1 VTYALENEQKRS
13 AIVNHYVVGM
23 ALVERTVAGYRIMEV
38 IKMEEQVEDL
48 TTIKHLQHLCHHYHL
63 EQPIATHETCKQH
76 LRFVDLIYLE

>member
-1 VTYALENEQKRS
+1 MCALENEQKRS

-23 ALVERTVAGYRIMEV
+23 ELVERIVAGYRIMEV

-48 TTIKHLQHLCHHYHL
+48 TTIKHLQHLYHHYHL
-63 EQPIATHETCKQH
+63 EQPIATHEMCKQH